1 MKEPIKKGRA
11 SETCLVIATG
21 LLVIYL
27 LQPAKPLIYAAI
39 ALGVVGAFV
48 PSIAKWVDWAW
59 YKLAE
64 GMGWVMSKVMLSV
77 VFFLFLFPIALLSRV
92 FGKKDSL
99 QLKKKSG
106 SYWTERNHSYEAKDL
121 ENVW

>member
-1 MKEPIKKGRA
+1 MENPIKKGRPT
-11 SETCLVIATG
+11 ETCLVIATG

-27 LQPAKPLIYAAI
+27 LHPAKALIYVAI
-39 ALGVVGAFV
+39 ALGVVGAFI
-48 PSIAKWVDWAW
+48 PSLAKWVDRAW

-64 GMGWVMSKVMLSV
+64 GMGWVMSKVMLTL
-77 VFFLFLFPIALLSRV
+77 VFFVFLFPVALLSRV

-106 SYWTERNHSYEAKDL
+106 SYWTERNHVYEGKDL

>member
-1 MKEPIKKGRA
+1 MTEPIKKGRA
-11 SETCLVIATG
+11 VETCLVIATG
-21 LLVIYL
+21 MLVIYL
-27 LQPAKPLIYAAI
+27 LHPAKALIYAAI
-39 ALGVVGAFV
+39 ALGVVGAFL

-77 VFFLFLFPIALLSRV
+77 VFFVILFPIALLSRF

>member
-1 MKEPIKKGRA
+1 MENAAKKGRPT
-11 SETCLVIATG
+11 ETCLVIATG

-27 LQPAKPLIYAAI
+27 LHPARPLIYGAI

-48 PSIAKWVDWAW
+48 PSVAKWVDWAW
-59 YKLAE
+59 YKLSE
-64 GMGWVMSKVMLSV
+64 GMGWVMSRVMLSV
-77 VFFLFLFPIALLSRV
+77 VFFVFLFPMALLSRV

-99 QLKKKSG
+99 QLRKKQG
-106 SYWTERNHSYEAKDL
+106 SYWTERNHVYEGKDL

>member
-1 MKEPIKKGRA
+1 MENTVKKGRPT
-11 SETCLVIATG
+11 ETCLVIATG
-21 LLVIYL
+21 ILVIYL
-27 LQPAKPLIYAAI
+27 LHPAKPLIYSAI
-39 ALGVVGAFV
+39 ALGVIGAFV
-48 PSIAKWVDWAW
+48 PLLAKWVDWAW

-64 GMGWVMSKVMLSV
+64 VMGWVMSKVMLSLI
-77 VFFLFLFPIALLSRV
+77 FFVFLFPVALLSRV

-106 SYWTERNHSYEAKDL
+106 SYWTERNHVYEGKDL

>member
-1 MKEPIKKGRA
+1 MTEPIKKGRTV
-11 SETCLVIATG
+11 ETCLVIATG

-27 LQPAKPLIYAAI
+27 LHPVKPLIYAAI
-39 ALGVVGAFV
+39 ALGVVGAFI
-48 PSIAKWVDWAW
+48 PSLAKWVDWAW

-64 GMGWVMSKVMLSV
+64 GMGWVMSKVMLTLI
-77 VFFLFLFPIALLSRV
+77 FFVFLFPVALLSRV

-99 QLKKKSG
+99 QLKKKTG
-106 SYWTERNHSYEAKDL
+106 SYWTERNHAYEAKDL